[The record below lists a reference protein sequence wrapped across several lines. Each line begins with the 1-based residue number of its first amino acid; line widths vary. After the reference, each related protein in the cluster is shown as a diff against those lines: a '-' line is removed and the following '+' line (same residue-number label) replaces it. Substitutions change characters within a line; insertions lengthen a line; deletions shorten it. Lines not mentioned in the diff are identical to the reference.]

1 MEQFNAF
8 TLRLTDY
15 IIQNH
20 PDRIME
26 KDFIA
31 QRGEA
36 AKQTFAE
43 CSRMG
48 MHYEECKFESDR
60 VLYRGLHFAPIRM
73 IEEIVDTHYPQVNL
87 LSIHKPALLMQ
98 MLAYVKPTLT
108 KYVNEDNDDIFQ
120 GSEEYAKAYRH
131 IKNLINQFL
140 YNNGLQ

>member
-1 MEQFNAF
+1 MEQYNTF

-26 KDFIA
+26 KDFIT

-43 CSRMG
+43 CARMG
-48 MHYEECKFESDR
+48 MCYEECKFESDR
-60 VLYRGLHFAPIRM
+60 VLYRGLHFSPIKM
-73 IEEIVDTHYPQVNL
+73 IEEIVDTHFTQVNL

-98 MLAYVKPTLT
+98 MLAYVKPTLEA
-108 KYVNEDNDDIFQ
+108 YVNEENDETFQ
-120 GSEEYAKAYRH
+120 GSEDYTKAYRH
-131 IKNLINQFL
+131 VKNRLNQFL